1 MTNIDDAKSLAR
13 KAATAV
19 RECAFENNPDAGK
32 YLNDVIMSARGEL
45 GLSDRP
51 KTISIFWPMGNEIDT
66 RPLIKSLSEAGHRT
80 ALPVVAA
87 KASPLIFRVWRP
99 GDPLVDGGFGTSIP
113 DSDALEVLP
122 EILFVPLLSFDAT
135 GYRLGYGGG
144 FYDRTLQK
152 LRAHGSA
159 DAVGVAFSAQRVDTV
174 IRGPH
179 DQPIDWMATEL
190 DVQRVGRPVDTSG
203 DEGKI

>member
-1 MTNIDDAKSLAR
+1 MTNIDDAKNLAR
-13 KAATAV
+13 KTAADV
-19 RECAFENNPDAGK
+19 RKRAFGNTLDAGNH
-32 YLNDVIMSARGEL
+32 LSDVIMAARGEL
-45 GLSDRP
+45 GLSDRS

-66 RPLIKSLSEAGHRT
+66 RPIIQSLSEAGHTT

-99 GDPLVDGGFGTSIP
+99 GDQLVDGGFGTSIP
-113 DSDALEVLP
+113 DSGALEVLP
-122 EILFVPLLSFDAT
+122 EMLFVPLLSFDDA

-152 LRAHGSA
+152 LRTYGSA
-159 DAVGVAFSAQRVDTV
+159 VAVGVAFSAQQVDTV

-179 DQPIDWMATEL
+179 DQPLDWMATEL
-190 DVQRVGRPVDTSG
+190 GVQRVSAFADTSG
-203 DEGKI
+203 YEGKI

>member
-1 MTNIDDAKSLAR
+1 MTNIDDAKNLAR
-13 KAATAV
+13 KTATVV
-19 RECAFENNPDAGK
+19 RKRAFDNNPNAGNH
-32 YLNDVIMSARGEL
+32 LSDVIMAARGEL
-45 GLSDRP
+45 GLSDRQ

-66 RPLIKSLSEAGHRT
+66 RPLIQSLSEAGHRT

-87 KASPLIFRVWRP
+87 KAAPLIFRVWGP
-99 GDPLVDGGFGTSIP
+99 GDQLVDGGFGTSIP

-122 EILFVPLLSFDAT
+122 EILFVPLLSFDDA

-152 LRAHGSA
+152 LRMHVSA

-179 DQPIDWMATEL
+179 DQLLDWMATEL
-190 DVQRVGRPVDTSG
+190 GFQRVSALADTSG
-203 DEGKI
+203 DEGKL